1 MSWHINEVTDALKR
15 TTGIQSMEEQK
26 SSQPKADGKGSFWIS
41 RKAVDELIARATV
54 TQICAYLILARFT
67 DETGQYATCG
77 RTAVRKALGLG
88 DGQAQRILESLGT
101 LMIGQRRLVYT
112 AEEWTNLTGEVIERP
127 TLKSQVRFHLYP
139 FGEDTERVWFANTLV
154 DGYGKFNQPLKRL
167 KRLGDV
173 AARLLLVMYRE
184 NQMEQFGGVPPYVT
198 YLGYTSEKQPFSSRG
213 YQLWHATRGATYCY
227 DRYSLPVL
235 RLKKLD
241 NNKDLKET
249 QMRPFWDALAALE
262 AAGFVYEVV
271 TVMDAEPGNE
281 DANVVYELDARSWH
295 GYTPKGEEGLA
306 EGMARLASHWSYP
319 SVATGRFCNKYA
331 LILEQGVTPHV
342 VGISRLRFR
351 VANPKNHTVS
361 VAYQRIGM
369 QRKEWQNILQ
379 GLLAPYET
387 EVLQEAE
394 DESF

>member
-1 MSWHINEVTDALKR
+1 M
-15 TTGIQSMEEQK
+15 
-26 SSQPKADGKGSFWIS
+26 
-41 RKAVDELIARATV
+41 
-54 TQICAYLILARFT
+54 TQICAYLILARYT

-77 RTAVRKALGLG
+77 RTAVKNSLGLG
-88 DGQAQRILESLGT
+88 DKQAQRILESLST
-101 LMIGQRRLVYT
+101 LKIGQQRLVYT
-112 AEEWTNLTGEVIERP
+112 AEEWASLTGEVIERP
-127 TLKSQVRFHLYP
+127 TLKSRVRFHLYP
-139 FGEDTERVWFANTLV
+139 FGANTERVWFANTLV
-154 DGYGKFNQPLKRL
+154 DGYGKFSQPLKRL

-184 NQMEQFGGVPPYVT
+184 NQMEQFGGVPPYVV
-198 YLGYTSEKQPFSSRG
+198 YHSYGSEKQPKAFQG
-213 YQLWHATRGATYCY
+213 YQLWHAKRGGTTSYQQ
-227 DRYSLPVL
+227 YSLPVL

-249 QMRPFWDALAALE
+249 QMQPFWDALAALE

-295 GYTPKGEEGLA
+295 GYTPKGEQGLA
-306 EGMARLASHWSYP
+306 EGMARLASYWGYP
-319 SVATGRFCNKYA
+319 SAATGRFCNKYA
-331 LILEQGVTPHV
+331 LILEQGVTRHV
-342 VGISRLRFR
+342 VGIFRLRFR

-387 EVLQEAE
+387 ETPYDSQKEAE
-394 DESF
+394 DKPF